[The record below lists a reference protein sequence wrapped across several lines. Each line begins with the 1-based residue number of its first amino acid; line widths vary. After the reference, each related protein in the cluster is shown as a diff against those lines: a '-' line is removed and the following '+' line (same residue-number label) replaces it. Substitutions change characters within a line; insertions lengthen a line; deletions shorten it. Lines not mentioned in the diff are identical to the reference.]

1 MKWISLI
8 SLVLFSGLA
17 NADLQVELTAQNQQL
32 QTESSSHYYNFGQ
45 VAVNSM
51 NTVSYTITN
60 TGTTFLQF
68 STASVWGMNYD
79 ANHSCTQGLN
89 PNQRCQFQIR
99 YWPFNLGL
107 HTGQFEIRFYGPSAS
122 PESIRV
128 DLWGEAVQR

>member
-1 MKWISLI
+1 MKWISLL
-8 SLVLFSGLA
+8 SLMLFVGTA
-17 NADLQVELTAQNQQL
+17 NADLRAELTQPNQNF

-99 YWPFNLGL
+99 YWPFTVGL
-107 HTGQFEIRFYGPSAS
+107 HSGQFEARFYGSS
-122 PESIRV
+122 TIPESIRV
-128 DLWGEAVQR
+128 DLWGEAVRR

>member
-8 SLVLFSGLA
+8 SVLFLTTLA
-17 NADLQVELTAQNQQL
+17 NADLQVEMSQQNQHL
-32 QTESSSHYYNFGQ
+32 QIESSSHYYNFGQ

-60 TGTTFLQF
+60 TGMTFLQF
-68 STASVWGMNYD
+68 SSASVWGMNYD
-79 ANHSCTQGLN
+79 ANHSCTHGLN
-89 PNQRCQFQIR
+89 PNDRCEFQIR

-107 HTGQFEIRFYGPSAS
+107 HTGQFEIRFSGSTPT